1 MNLPVNED
9 KVEIA
14 EDDQNRDFLSLYS
27 LLYTS
32 FFGGYQELV
41 DTLAVDKTVT
51 FEDSL
56 RAMFEN
62 QRADEIPTSEGAIN
76 LMQTKFLDPRRYDLN
91 KAGRFKL
98 HKKLEVFNRV
108 AESYLVEDLVDVN
121 GDLIFN
127 KDTLIEK
134 REDIYTVRDTLRS
147 GINMQVFPL
156 KIFLPIRDC
165 I

>member
-1 MNLPVNED
+1 MKLFTSGLFNRGTWLEYLTDDRRAALGRLVNMKVDKHTIASTILFKAFGLSLDIQEGEDTVDTTNFKKFLNAMNLPVNED

-62 QRADEIPTSEGAIN
+62 QRADEIPTSEV
-76 LMQTKFLDPRRYDLN
+76 P
-91 KAGRFKL
+91 
-98 HKKLEVFNRV
+98 
-108 AESYLVEDLVDVN
+108 
-121 GDLIFN
+121 LI
-127 KDTLIEK
+127 
-134 REDIYTVRDTLRS
+134 
-147 GINMQVFPL
+147 
-156 KIFLPIRDC
+156 
-165 I
+165 